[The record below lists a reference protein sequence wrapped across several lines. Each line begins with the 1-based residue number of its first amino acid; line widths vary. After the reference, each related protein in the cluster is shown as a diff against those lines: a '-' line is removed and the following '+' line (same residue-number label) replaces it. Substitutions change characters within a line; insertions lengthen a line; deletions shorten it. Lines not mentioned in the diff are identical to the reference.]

1 MLWEVSGS
9 IGEDFGMIGRRTEKL
24 KKSSLELESKRY
36 TGRVEF
42 TLKSGHGACLTK
54 IGAVDH
60 AEHDPCQFSANQHGA
75 CC

>member
-1 MLWEVSGS
+1 MSGS
-9 IGEDFGMIGRRTEKL
+9 IGEDFGMIWQRTKKL
-24 KKSSLELESKRY
+24 QKSSLDSESEGD